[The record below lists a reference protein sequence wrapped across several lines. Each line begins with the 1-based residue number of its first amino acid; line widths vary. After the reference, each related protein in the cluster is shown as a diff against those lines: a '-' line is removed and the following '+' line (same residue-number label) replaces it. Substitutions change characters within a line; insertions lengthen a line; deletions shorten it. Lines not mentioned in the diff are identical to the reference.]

1 MQKKF
6 RISVDGRSYNV
17 VVEELLSD
25 IGNGF
30 PAPVEAAAIAAAPA
44 VVAVAAPVAAVAAP
58 AAVAVAAAPGDE
70 VAPLA
75 GVVDSV
81 EVRMGQAVAVG
92 DKIATIEAMKMKTE
106 VFAKHAGTVIR
117 IAVKAFDSVDTGQTL
132 LTVG

>member
-30 PAPVEAAAIAAAPA
+30 PAPVDVAT
-44 VVAVAAPVAAVAAP
+44 AVAAAP
-58 AAVAVAAAPGDE
+58 AAVAVAAPVAAAPVAVAVASAPGDE

>member
-17 VVEELLSD
+17 VVEELLSEV
-25 IGNGF
+25 GNGF
-30 PAPVEAAAIAAAPA
+30 PAPAEAAIAAAPS
-44 VVAVAAPVAAVAAP
+44 VVAVAAPVAAIAAP
-58 AAVAVAAAPGDE
+58 AVVALASAPGDE

-81 EVRMGQAVAVG
+81 EVHVGQAVALG

-106 VFAKHAGTVIR
+106 VFAKHSGTVTR
-117 IAVKAFDSVDTGQTL
+117 IAVKAFDSVDTGQIL